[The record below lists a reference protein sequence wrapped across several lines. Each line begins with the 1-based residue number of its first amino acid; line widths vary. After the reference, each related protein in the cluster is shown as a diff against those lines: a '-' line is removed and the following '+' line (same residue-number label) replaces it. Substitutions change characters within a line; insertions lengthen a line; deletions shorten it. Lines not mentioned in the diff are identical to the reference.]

1 MDLYNSRKDPV
12 ASGIAQER
20 KTSRNM
26 GEQNGRR
33 TREGCPEEEKKHHV
47 PTLLHHR
54 TRRTMVMLSGML
66 EVVDKALSAP
76 GPAQVA

>member
-1 MDLYNSRKDPV
+1 MDFYNSRKDPM
-12 ASGIAQER
+12 AAGIAQER
-20 KTSRNM
+20 KTSRNK

-33 TREGCPEEEKKHHV
+33 RGEGCPEEEKKHCV

-54 TRRTMVMLSGML
+54 TRRTMVMLSEML
-66 EVVDKALSAP
+66 EVVDKTLSAP